1 MKRLLSAREYSY
13 AVRHRRDPTRH
24 VIKQQRICFLHKNQS
39 FQIHVY
45 KEPAEVAGLAL
56 LHVQASC
63 ENGHDIVMP
72 SFLNIE
78 KEMPSSDETVSAYNV
93 SRKDLVGKI
102 KRTAY
107 MPEAPSQ

>member
-1 MKRLLSAREYSY
+1 M
-13 AVRHRRDPTRH
+13 
-24 VIKQQRICFLHKNQS
+24 
-39 FQIHVY
+39 Y